1 MFNSRCQ
8 KDGASQKSCEQ
19 RSASEKERSPAANR
33 ARQVVQRVTL
43 IPGDGVG
50 PEVTG
55 AAVRVL
61 EAAGVQVDWDVQHA
75 GAAAFK
81 ESGTP
86 IPDSLVNSL
95 RRTRIALKGPLETQ
109 VGQGYRSINVY
120 LRKTFNLYA
129 NLRPTRSFEGV
140 HAPFRNV
147 DLVVVREST
156 EDLYAGIEHQVTP
169 GVVESVKVITSHAST
184 RIARFAFDYARCN
197 RRKSVTAIH
206 KANIMK
212 LSDGLFLKCARR
224 VAANYKD
231 VKYDEQIVD
240 AACMRL
246 VTNPRA
252 FDVLLLENLYGDI
265 ISDLCAGLV
274 GGLGMVP
281 GANYGERGAIFEAVH
296 GTAPDIV
303 GKNVANP
310 IAAILSGAMLAD
322 YLGAAAAASLIRKA
336 VGGVLRNGRSLTPD
350 LGGRAKTT
358 ELTDAILHAMTAVE
372 ERGSLRVSRASGHM
386 TPSK

>member
-1 MFNSRCQ
+1 MAHHKNRLSN
-8 KDGASQKSCEQ
+8 G
-19 RSASEKERSPAANR
+19 SASKKKRSPAANP
-33 ARQVVQRVTL
+33 ARQVVPRVTL

-296 GTAPDIV
+296 GTAPDIA

-358 ELTDAILHAMTAVE
+358 ELTDAILRAMTAVE
-372 ERGSLRVSRASGHM
+372 ARGSLRVSRASGHM